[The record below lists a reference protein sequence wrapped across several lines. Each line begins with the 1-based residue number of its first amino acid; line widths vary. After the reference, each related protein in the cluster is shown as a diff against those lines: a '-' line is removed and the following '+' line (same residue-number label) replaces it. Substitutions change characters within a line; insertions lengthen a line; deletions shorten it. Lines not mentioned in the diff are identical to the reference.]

1 MVKKQ
6 KDDLARRRLSTRAR
20 PGRSRG
26 ALGLIAAC
34 MQLLEEALGMG
45 HYGERCAAGCSP
57 CRETPCASNLRLR
70 YSVAAAAPRNY
81 MASKNSPKNSPSFS
95 RFRQPWPSRI
105 VCSSPSVTHAT
116 ASAFFCGVSQLDG
129 WGLSTWPPSRRSSS
143 SLKKPSSVVLCVRVF
158 GGLCDGRLNTRKNR
172 LKTQEAMRHSSIRS
186 ER

>member
-45 HYGERCAAGCSP
+45 HYGERRAAGCSP

-81 MASKNSPKNSPSFS
+81 VASKNSPKNSPSFS

-105 VCSSPSVTHAT
+105 VCSSPVRHTCHSQRFLLRSRLARWMGFVNLAPL
-116 ASAFFCGVSQLDG
+116 SAFVP
-129 WGLSTWPPSRRSSS
+129 LSEETKFS
-143 SLKKPSSVVLCVRVF
+143 CFVRAGF
-158 GGLCDGRLNTRKNR
+158 RWI
-172 LKTQEAMRHSSIRS
+172 M
-186 ER
+186 